1 MTSLVTKRDGSQE
14 PFDTEKF
21 NRVAMYGTA
30 GISGVSAS
38 AIAMKVHISAKDGIR
53 TTDIHSLMVKAAA
66 DLISAESPNY
76 SQVAARLNIGLIR
89 KEALGQ
95 YGYPALLGHIQK
107 NVFRKVYDKDLLKY
121 YSVDEINEL
130 GEYMKPERDELFGYA
145 ATVQLR
151 GKYLAQNRVTGEL
164 HEAPQHV
171 YMLASMC
178 FFQHW
183 EKPSRMQMVKEF
195 YDAVS
200 MFKLSL
206 PTPIMSGLRTQTR
219 QFSSCVVM
227 EAGDSL
233 PSINA
238 TANAIVNYVS
248 QRAGI
253 GLGFGAIRALGSEI
267 RGGEAN
273 HTGTIP
279 FLKYFQAAVKSCS
292 QGGVRGG
299 AATAFY
305 PLWHREAESLLVLKN
320 NRGVEENRVRHM
332 DYGVMING
340 LLYKRLIGGGK
351 ISLFS
356 PNDVPSMYDAF
367 FADQDEFARLYEA
380 AEADESIER
389 ITVPA
394 VELFSAMMQERAS
407 TGRIYIANVDHMNT
421 HGAFRPEV
429 APVRQSNL
437 CMEIALPTKPL
448 EFADD
453 PDGEISLCTLSA
465 INFGAI
471 ESLDELEHL
480 SHLIVAAL
488 DSLLD
493 YQNYPM
499 KAAERST
506 RSRRSLGVGAT
517 NLAYYLAK
525 NGYKYSDT
533 AGDQFIH
540 DTFEAMQ
547 YYLLKA
553 SNHLAKCFGACPAF
567 GETRYASGE
576 LPIDH
581 YRKQLDTA
589 ATGVTEPLKMDWEA
603 LRADIRRYGLRNSTV
618 SALMP
623 CETSSQITNSTNGI
637 EPPRGAVTV
646 KMSKEGAVRMVVPEY
661 ERLKDQYEYL
671 WEMGGNKGYLTKIAI
686 MQKFVDQAIS
696 ANTNYDPEIYPNG
709 RVPMEELLRD
719 LLLAYSMG
727 VKTLYYHNTRDR
739 SGEEDE
745 RETPTAPAGDDCG
758 DSCKI

>member
-1 MTSLVTKRDGSQE
+1 
-14 PFDTEKF
+14 
-21 NRVAMYGTA
+21 
-30 GISGVSAS
+30 
-38 AIAMKVHISAKDGIR
+38 
-53 TTDIHSLMVKAAA
+53 
-66 DLISAESPNY
+66 
-76 SQVAARLNIGLIR
+76 
-89 KEALGQ
+89 
-95 YGYPALLGHIQK
+95 
-107 NVFRKVYDKDLLKY
+107 
-121 YSVDEINEL
+121 
-130 GEYMKPERDELFGYA
+130 
-145 ATVQLR
+145 
-151 GKYLAQNRVTGEL
+151 
-164 HEAPQHV
+164 
-171 YMLASMC
+171 
-178 FFQHW
+178 
-183 EKPSRMQMVKEF
+183 
-195 YDAVS
+195 
-200 MFKLSL
+200 
-206 PTPIMSGLRTQTR
+206 
-219 QFSSCVVM
+219 
-227 EAGDSL
+227 
-233 PSINA
+233 
-238 TANAIVNYVS
+238 
-248 QRAGI
+248 
-253 GLGFGAIRALGSEI
+253 
-267 RGGEAN
+267 
-273 HTGTIP
+273 
-279 FLKYFQAAVKSCS
+279 
-292 QGGVRGG
+292 
-299 AATAFY
+299 
-305 PLWHREAESLLVLKN
+305 
-320 NRGVEENRVRHM
+320 
-332 DYGVMING
+332 
-340 LLYKRLIGGGK
+340 
-351 ISLFS
+351 
-356 PNDVPSMYDAF
+356 
-367 FADQDEFARLYEA
+367 
-380 AEADESIER
+380 
-389 ITVPA
+389 
-394 VELFSAMMQERAS
+394 
-407 TGRIYIANVDHMNT
+407 
-421 HGAFRPEV
+421 
-429 APVRQSNL
+429 
-437 CMEIALPTKPL
+437 
-448 EFADD
+448 
-453 PDGEISLCTLSA
+453 
-465 INFGAI
+465 
-471 ESLDELEHL
+471 
-480 SHLIVAAL
+480 
-488 DSLLD
+488 
-493 YQNYPM
+493 M

-567 GETRYASGE
+567 GETRYAAGE

-671 WEMGGNKGYLTKIAI
+671 WEMGGNKGYLTKVAI